1 MVRRN
6 QFHIQQ
12 TLHFTIAYIVINQ
25 APNSRVCILY
35 LSSNLSLGKAAYGIN
50 AIMEN
55 QNLERS
61 FTTHFNA
68 KPEFIVRA
76 PGRVNLIGEHTDY
89 NDGFVLPMA
98 IDHAV
103 WIALSPRADSQVRIR
118 SLDLEVDSAF
128 DLHSLTKGD
137 GWLEYIKGVA
147 NELQKAGY
155 ELRGFDAVMTGD
167 VPRGAGLSSSAAV
180 ELATARAFEAVSGFT
195 WDAAQM
201 AKISQKAENEWVGM
215 KCGIMDQM
223 ASAASKE
230 GFALFLDCRTLE
242 YQHAPLPRNTSVV
255 ILDTSTRRGLVDS
268 AYNERRSQCEE
279 AARWFGV
286 KALRDVTVDE
296 FKKSRSGLS
305 EVVMKRARH
314 IITENARVLEAVNVL
329 KEGNVK
335 RLGELFNASHNSLR
349 DDFEVTNET
358 LNQIVECAQEQSS
371 CYGAR
376 MTGAGFGGCA
386 VALVQEENARMFT
399 NAVSATYK
407 RRSGLDASV
416 YVCKASEG
424 ASLVKG

>member
-1 MVRRN
+1 
-6 QFHIQQ
+6 
-12 TLHFTIAYIVINQ
+12 
-25 APNSRVCILY
+25 
-35 LSSNLSLGKAAYGIN
+35 
-50 AIMEN
+50 MEN
-55 QNLERS
+55 QTLERS
-61 FTTHFNA
+61 FTTYFNA

-98 IDHAV
+98 IDRAV

-128 DLHSLTKGD
+128 ELHSLTKGE

-147 NELQKAGY
+147 NELQKAGH
-155 ELRGFDAVMTGD
+155 ELRGFDAVITGD

-180 ELATARAFEAVSGFT
+180 ELATARAFAAVSGFA

-242 YQHAPLPRNTSVV
+242 YQHAPLPKNTSVV

-286 KALRDVTVDE
+286 KALRDVSVDE
-296 FKKSRSGLS
+296 FEKSSGLS

-349 DDFEVTNET
+349 DDFEVTNEA

-386 VALVQEENARMFT
+386 VALVQEENASDFT
-399 NAVSATYK
+399 NAVSAAYK
-407 RRSGLDASV
+407 QKSGLDASV
-416 YVCKASEG
+416 YVCKASAG

>member
-1 MVRRN
+1 
-6 QFHIQQ
+6 
-12 TLHFTIAYIVINQ
+12 
-25 APNSRVCILY
+25 
-35 LSSNLSLGKAAYGIN
+35 
-50 AIMEN
+50 METK
-55 QNLERS
+55 NLEQS
-61 FTTHFNA
+61 FSNHFNA
-68 KPEFIVRA
+68 KPKLIVRA

-103 WIALSPRADSQVRIR
+103 WIALSPRADSQIRIR

-128 DLHSLTKGD
+128 DLHSLTKGE

-147 NELQKAGY
+147 FELQKAGY
-155 ELRGFDAVMTGD
+155 QLKGFDAVMTGD

-180 ELATARAFEAVSGFT
+180 ELATARAFAAVSGFA

-201 AKISQKAENEWVGM
+201 AKISQKAENEWVGVN
-215 KCGIMDQM
+215 CGIMDQM

-230 GFALFLDCRTLE
+230 GYALFLDCRTLE
-242 YQHAPLPRNTSVV
+242 VQHAPLPENTSVV

-286 KALRDVTVDE
+286 KALRDVNVDE
-296 FKKSRSGLS
+296 LEKGNGLS

-314 IITENARVLEAVNVL
+314 IVTENTRVLEAVQVM
-329 KEGNVK
+329 KAGNVK
-335 RLGELFNASHNSLR
+335 RLGELFNASHASLR
-349 DDFEVTNET
+349 DDFEVTNEA

-386 VALVQEENARMFT
+386 VALVQTEKAQEFAK
-399 NAVSATYK
+399 AVSAAY
-407 RRSGLDASV
+407 RQRSGLDASV

-424 ASLVKG
+424 ASIIERP